1 MGKLES
7 VMALAGLGVLVV
19 VAAAVVYAVQLLGAE
34 RLNVYVMIILI
45 ILGVAV
51 FMRGLRW
58 IIEGRHLHEHSKAE
72 KETVREIRILDGRLP
87 HASSITMLPQ
97 QSAQIGQI
105 YPEMARAAMQG
116 MMPPGMMPPAP
127 MLNAPAPSTG
137 EPASFARETPASVW
151 DAVGSLVESDQWAY

>member
-58 IIEGRHLHEHSKAE
+58 IIEGSHLHQQSKTE
-72 KETVREIRILDGRLP
+72 KETVREVRILDGRLP
-87 HASSITMLPQ
+87 HA
-97 QSAQIGQI
+97 
-105 YPEMARAAMQG
+105 AADMRQRDVEDVAHG
-116 MMPPGMMPPAP
+116 DADTDTR
-127 MLNAPAPSTG
+127 APSFRS
-137 EPASFARETPASVW
+137 ASFLIFLE
-151 DAVGSLVESDQWAY
+151 

>member
-87 HASSITMLPQ
+87 HAPSITMLPQ

-116 MMPPGMMPPAP
+116 MMPPAP
-127 MLNAPAPSTG
+127 QLNAPAPSTN
-137 EPASFARETPASVW
+137 EASSFARETSSNVW
-151 DAVGSLVESDQWAY
+151 DAVGSLVESDQWSY

>member
-7 VMALAGLGVLVV
+7 VMALIGLGVLVV

-34 RLNVYVMIILI
+34 RLNVYVMALLI

-58 IIEGRHLHEHSKAE
+58 IIEGSHLHQHSKAE
-72 KETVREIRILDGRLP
+72 KETVREVRILDGRLP
-87 HASSITMLPQ
+87 HAPSITMLPQ

-116 MMPPGMMPPAP
+116 MMPPAP

-137 EPASFARETPASVW
+137 EAASFARETPSNVW

>member
-7 VMALAGLGVLVV
+7 WIVLIGLGVLVV

-58 IIEGRHLHEHSKAE
+58 IIEGRHLHEQSRTE

-87 HASSITMLPQ
+87 HAPSITMLPQ

-116 MMPPGMMPPAP
+116 MMPPAP
-127 MLNAPAPSTG
+127 QLSAPAPGTG
-137 EPASFARETPASVW
+137 EPASFARESSASVW

>member
-7 VMALAGLGVLVV
+7 AMVLIGLGVLVA
-19 VAAAVVYAVQLLGAE
+19 VAAAVVYAVGLLGAE
-34 RLNVYVMIILI
+34 RLNVYVMVLLI

-58 IIEGRHLHEHSKAE
+58 IIEGSHLHQHSKAE
-72 KETVREIRILDGRLP
+72 KETVREVRILDGRLP
-87 HASSITMLPQ
+87 HAPSITMLPQ

-116 MMPPGMMPPAP
+116 MMPPAP
-127 MLNAPAPSTG
+127 QLNAPAPSTG
-137 EPASFARETPASVW
+137 EAASFARESSANVW

>member
-7 VMALAGLGVLVV
+7 WGILIGLGVILAL
-19 VAAAVVYAVQLLGAE
+19 AAGTMYAVNLLGAE
-34 RLNVYVMIILI
+34 RMNVYVMALLI

-72 KETVREIRILDGRLP
+72 KETVREVRILDGRLP
-87 HASSITMLPQ
+87 HAPNITMLPQ

-116 MMPPGMMPPAP
+116 MMPPAP
-127 MLNAPAPSTG
+127 QLNAPAPSTN
-137 EPASFARETPASVW
+137 EASSFARETSSNVW
-151 DAVGSLVESDQWAY
+151 DAVGSLVESDQWSY

>member
-7 VMALAGLGVLVV
+7 WVVLIGLGVLVA

-34 RLNVYVMIILI
+34 RLNVYVMALLI

-58 IIEGRHLHEHSKAE
+58 IIEGSHLHQQSKTE
-72 KETVREIRILDGRLP
+72 RETVREVRILDGRLP
-87 HASSITMLPQ
+87 HAPSITMLPQ

-116 MMPPGMMPPAP
+116 MMPPAP
-127 MLNAPAPSTG
+127 MLNAPAPSSG
-137 EPASFARETPASVW
+137 EAASFARETPANVW